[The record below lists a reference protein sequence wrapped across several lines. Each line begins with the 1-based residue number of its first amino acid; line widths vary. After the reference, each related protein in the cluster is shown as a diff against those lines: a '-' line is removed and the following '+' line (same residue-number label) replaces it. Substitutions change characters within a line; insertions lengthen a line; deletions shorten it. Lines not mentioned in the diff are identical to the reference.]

1 MLFGEL
7 EIKSIR
13 KISGGWHVVVTIPN
27 NCGCQLNRRVIIYKG
42 EKEPTKEEIC
52 KLL

>member
-1 MLFGEL
+1 MLFDKI

-13 KISGGWHVVVTIPN
+13 KIAGEWHVVVTIPN
-27 NCGCQLNRRVIIYKG
+27 NCGCQLNRRVIRISG
-42 EKEPTKEEIC
+42 DKEPTKEEIC